1 MLATPNPR
9 QGAARYVQPSAAAPR
24 WSFTASTGPNEQD
37 VALVVYRISAANLG
51 LGTLSDEVEA
61 RFGAREAL
69 RWRRAR
75 TREYVT
81 RLRDQLR
88 LHLSNTELIIHAD
101 EADADDR
108 MQVIATL
115 PSGDVDEIGRLE
127 REIADRVEAISKRA
141 WIAWSEG
148 LRVTMSTLD
157 ELEGA
162 A

>member
-9 QGAARYVQPSAAAPR
+9 KATARYLPAPDTAEE
-24 WSFTASTGPNEQD
+24 WSFTASTGPDEQD
-37 VALVVYRISAANLG
+37 VALVVYRMSIANLG
-51 LGTLSDEVEA
+51 LGKLSEEVEE
-61 RFGAREAL
+61 RFGAREAT

-75 TREYVT
+75 TREYIT

-88 LHLSNTELIIHAD
+88 LHLSNTELIVHAD

-108 MQVIATL
+108 LQVIATL

-127 REIADRVEAISKRA
+127 REIADRVEAISKRT
-141 WIAWSEG
+141 WIAWSDG
-148 LRVTMSTLD
+148 LRVTMSSLE

>member
-1 MLATPNPR
+1 
-9 QGAARYVQPSAAAPR
+9 
-24 WSFTASTGPNEQD
+24 
-37 VALVVYRISAANLG
+37 VALVVYRLSIANLG
-51 LGTLSDEVEA
+51 LGKLSEEVEE
-61 RFGAREAL
+61 RFGAREAM

-127 REIADRVEAISKRA
+127 REISDRVEAISKRT

-148 LRVTMSTLD
+148 LRVTMSMLE